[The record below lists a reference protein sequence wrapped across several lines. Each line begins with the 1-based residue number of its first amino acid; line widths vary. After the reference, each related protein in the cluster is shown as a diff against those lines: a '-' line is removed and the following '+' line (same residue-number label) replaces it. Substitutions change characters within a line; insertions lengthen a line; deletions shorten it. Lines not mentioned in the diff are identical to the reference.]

1 MEDQDMQSAPD
12 FEDVKERLIEDAAQE
27 LASIQITGQA
37 VRSQIDVAKNQMLSA
52 IKAENKQKQT
62 SDALIAAKRS
72 ELIKKL
78 GEAAKAGNLSEMQRI
93 KNLLSEE
100 GS

>member
-1 MEDQDMQSAPD
+1 MEDQDMQSTPD
-12 FEDVKERLIEDAAQE
+12 LEDVKERLIEDAAQE

-52 IKAENKQKQT
+52 IEAENKQKQT

>member
-1 MEDQDMQSAPD
+1 MEDQDMQSTPD
-12 FEDVKERLIEDAAQE
+12 LEDVKERLIEDAAQK

-52 IKAENKQKQT
+52 IEAENKQKQT

-78 GEAAKAGNLSEMQRI
+78 SEAAKAGNLSEMQRI